1 MKKLIVFALVLAMA
15 LAVPTAALAD
25 SFISSP
31 SNQNTPTTSNQH
43 VTVTGF
49 GERNTLPDKARE
61 DLESAYEDIKKADD
75 VTDLT
80 EDLEDVLK
88 DAGVSPEDAAVGSL
102 FDITTDEG
110 FEGKIDLT
118 SEQFEDFEALLYY
131 DGEEWHVVEDA
142 KVDGKNLTFTS
153 MGDGTYAVVVSTDN
167 APPAPPTG
175 DALPV
180 GFIALAVLFGAA
192 GVCFFVKSKA
202 NA

>member
-15 LAVPTAALAD
+15 LAVPTAVLAD

-31 SNQNTPTTSNQH
+31 SNQNTPTTEDEH
-43 VTVTGF
+43 ITVTGY
-49 GERNTLPDKARE
+49 GDRDTLPDDVRE

-80 EDLEDVLK
+80 EDLKDVLK
-88 DAGVSPEDAAVGSL
+88 DAGVSPEDAAVSSL
-102 FDITTDEG
+102 FDITTDE
-110 FEGKIDLT
+110 ESDGKVELT
-118 SEQFEDFEALLYY
+118 SEQFEDFVALLYY

-142 KVDGKNLTFTS
+142 KADGKKLTFTS
-153 MGDGTYAVVVSTDN
+153 KGDGVYAVVVSTDN
-167 APPAPPTG
+167 APDAPPTG
-175 DALPV
+175 EALPV